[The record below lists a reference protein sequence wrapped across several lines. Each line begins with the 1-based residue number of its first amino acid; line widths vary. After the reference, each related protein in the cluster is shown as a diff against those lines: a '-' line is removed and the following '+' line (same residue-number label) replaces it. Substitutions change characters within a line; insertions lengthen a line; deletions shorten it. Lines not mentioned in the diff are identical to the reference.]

1 MKTNR
6 FVGLLM
12 IISGAT
18 LWGISGPM
26 IQWLFQN
33 SDLTSNN
40 FLTIRLMLAGTLT
53 LSLLFLTNKNI
64 FGIWKHPRHWIQ
76 LIIFGVLGMLG
87 AQYAFIET
95 IHVSNAVTAVLFQ
108 FLGPILITIYVA
120 MQTKKIPTVMQLL
133 AVIAALGGTFFL
145 ITNGSIENVVLSKKA
160 IILGLMTTLGF
171 TFYTLHPVS
180 LIKEWGTVVIIGWG
194 MLIGGIALII
204 YKQEFSIV
212 HLAQSLT
219 VNTLSIMLLV
229 IISGTV
235 SFILYIGSLKYL
247 SATETSLLSSIEP
260 LVTAIV
266 SILWLNESF
275 GAYQLLGGIF
285 ILSAVTFLSMP
296 NTLKEKNI
304 TTEIMP

>member
-1 MKTNR
+1 
-6 FVGLLM
+6 M

-33 SDLTSNN
+33 SDLTPSN
-40 FLTIRLMLAGTLT
+40 FLIVRLLLAGIIT
-53 LSLLFLTNKNI
+53 LSLLFFSKKNI

-108 FLGPILITIYVA
+108 FLGPVSITIYVA
-120 MQTKKIPTVMQLL
+120 MKTKKLPTVLQLL

-145 ITNGSIENVVLSKKA
+145 ITNGSVENVVLSKKA
-160 IILGLMTTLGF
+160 IILGLLTTIGF

-194 MLIGGIALII
+194 MLIGGIALTI
-204 YKQEFSIV
+204 YKQGFSVV
-212 HLAQSLT
+212 HLAQTLT
-219 VNTLSIMLLV
+219 VNSLSIMLLV

-247 SATETSLLSSIEP
+247 SATETSLLSSVEP

-275 GAYQLLGGIF
+275 GAYQLLGGLF
-285 ILSAVTFLSMP
+285 IIAAVVFLSIP
-296 NTLKEKNI
+296 DKSEEKKI
-304 TTEIMP
+304 STEMMS

>member
-1 MKTNR
+1 METNR
-6 FVGLLM
+6 FIGLLM

-33 SDLTSNN
+33 SDLTPNN
-40 FLTIRLMLAGTLT
+40 FLTVRLLLAGIIT

-120 MQTKKIPTVMQLL
+120 MQTKKLPTVMQIL
-133 AVIAALGGTFFL
+133 AVIAALSGTFFL

-160 IILGLMTTLGF
+160 IILGLLTTLGF
-171 TFYTLHPVS
+171 TFFTLHPVS
-180 LIKEWGTVVIIGWG
+180 LIKEWGTSVIIGWG

-204 YKQEFSIV
+204 YNQEFSIV
-212 HLAQSLT
+212 HLSQSLT

-229 IISGTV
+229 IISGTI

-275 GAYQLLGGIF
+275 GAYQLLGGLF
-285 ILSAVTFLSMP
+285 IIAAVTFLSIP
-296 NTLKEKNI
+296 NKSKEKNI
-304 TTEIMP
+304 TTKVMP

>member
-1 MKTNR
+1 MKTSR
-6 FVGLLM
+6 HVGLVM

-33 SDLTSNN
+33 SDLTPSN
-40 FLTIRLMLAGTLT
+40 FLIIRLLLAGIIT
-53 LSLLFLTNKNI
+53 LSALSFTKKNI
-64 FGIWKHPRHWIQ
+64 FGIWKHPYHWIP
-76 LIIFGVLGMLG
+76 LIIFGVTGMLG

-108 FLGPILITIYVA
+108 FLGPVFITIYVA
-120 MQTKKIPTVMQLL
+120 VQTKKLPTVMQLL

-160 IILGLMTTLGF
+160 IILGLLTTLGF

-180 LIKEWGTVVIIGWG
+180 LIKEWGSAVIVGWG

-204 YKQEFSIV
+204 YKQEFGVI
-212 HLAQSLT
+212 HLAQTLT

-247 SATETSLLSSIEP
+247 SATETSLLSSMEP

-266 SILWLNESF
+266 SIVWLNESF
-275 GAYQLLGGIF
+275 GAYQLLGGLF
-285 ILSAVTFLSMP
+285 IIAAVVFLSM
-296 NTLKEKNI
+296 TDKSAEKI
-304 TTEIMP
+304 ISTEMMP